1 MDAPTVGRYLEHLR
15 RAGTTARYVGN
26 VGFYLAAWAEGLA
39 GLACPGDCPRGQLG
53 KAQLPISTFE
63 NSLKILEEY
72 DLEALRCNR
81 RN

>member
-39 GLACPGDCPRGQLG
+39 GLA
-53 KAQLPISTFE
+53 
-63 NSLKILEEY
+63 
-72 DLEALRCNR
+72 
-81 RN
+81 RNFQSRLSRIP